1 MISQYNVCY
10 SAAGK
15 LAEEKHI
22 CRWHRRKKKKSKQGT
37 QPGVTVHIYNPST
50 QETKQKYKFK
60 ACLGNLKKIFF
71 KNPKN

>member
-1 MISQYNVCY
+1 MYVILLQESWQKKNIYVGGTE
-10 SAAGK
+10 GK
-15 LAEEKHI
+15 
-22 CRWHRRKKKKSKQGT
+22 KKKKSKQGT